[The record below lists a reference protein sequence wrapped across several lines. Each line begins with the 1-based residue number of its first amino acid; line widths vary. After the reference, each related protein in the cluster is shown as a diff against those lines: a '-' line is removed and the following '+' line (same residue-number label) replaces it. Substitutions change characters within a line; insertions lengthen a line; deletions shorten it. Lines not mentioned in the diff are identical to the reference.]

1 MDTWPGHL
9 RPDRSLRVLDDG
21 RVLVGGSPLTV
32 LRFAEPVDLDDVHAP
47 AVVARL
53 VDLGMAHPVPAAGP
67 FIASDVTA
75 VIPTYDEPVRLQHS
89 LDALATEGTGVAEVI
104 VVDDGSRDPSAIADV
119 VARGSGTVPVR
130 LVRRSTNAGPAAA
143 RNLGLAEVT
152 TPLVVFLD
160 AGCAPTIDDADPA
173 TPLADRSR
181 RAGWLDPLLAHFA
194 DPTLALVAPRV
205 VAGNRTSSTPPSGGG
220 RRRAGWMSR
229 VVASY
234 EAHRSPLDLGTEPA
248 RVAPRTRVPY
258 VPTACVVA
266 RARTRCVRSVGSTR
280 PSSWA
285 KTSTWSGG
293 SARPHHLG
301 GCASSQPPGS
311 LPTRAT
317 RLGAFLRR
325 RVDYGTSAA
334 PLARRHPGALAPVS
348 VSPWSATAWGLVAV
362 GAPTAGLAVGG
373 ASIALLA
380 RRLAHLPDPWHEA
393 ARLAG
398 VGNLA
403 AGRLLADA
411 TRRVWWPMAGLAV
424 AVGPRPLRRAVTVA
438 FVVPPLVEW
447 WRTRPEVDPASYLVL
462 HLADDLAYGAGVWI
476 GCLRERT
483 IQPLLPDLRAGRV
496 PRSRVT
502 TGLTRPRARR
512 LGAAR
517 SEASR

>member
-266 RARTRCVRSVGSTR
+266 RGDALRAVGGFDETLLVGEDVDLEWRLGEATPPWRVRFEPATRVVADTR
-280 PSSWA
+280 
-285 KTSTWSGG
+285 
-293 SARPHHLG
+293 
-301 GCASSQPPGS
+301 
-311 LPTRAT
+311 T

-348 VSPWSATAWGLVAV
+348 VSPWSATVWGLVAV